1 MRSTFLIN
9 HEISWALAFVTGSGP
24 TSKWRPLYSQPGNT
38 STKTILGVFL
48 CFILLWEKCFVAT
61 SEKLM
66 YVVEGCCMFV
76 SQTDI
81 NGNKECKK
89 QCLQLKKN
97 KQETSNCF
105 VV

>member
-1 MRSTFLIN
+1 M
-9 HEISWALAFVTGSGP
+9 
-24 TSKWRPLYSQPGNT
+24 
-38 STKTILGVFL
+38 
-48 CFILLWEKCFVAT
+48 AT
-61 SEKLM
+61 SEKLV

-81 NGNKECKK
+81 NGNKECKR

-105 VV
+105 TVWEPKLFLFEIQASKYIKNESPGFPLFYLL